1 MNHAHEP
8 QPAKMTNLRS
18 LQELS
23 KGFSFQKEQDS
34 AYFSKNNPDHNSNRF
49 VFNAQ
54 TTEIEAKPTI
64 RLVHCINSNNTSDAY
79 QAFVVEPKDQSVGIS
94 IVRMKLD
101 DLKNLHCHIDILPFN
116 ILGDIAEP
124 ENDSK
129 ILSINTEKSEVV
141 LKMDIEISQSDTD
154 EAMYT
159 VHDVN
164 VNSLEDFV
172 SADEIIELKR
182 ILEFQA
188 AKLITHY
195 ILEMMYH
202 IVHNDYQNN
211 TVSLVSENDFPQIP
225 ADQMNELLSSN
236 IAAGSIALGS
246 VYQSLVHS
254 TGILFE
260 NAVNNQNQQNTL
272 TQAAANQGVM
282 QIYNIDTMADAV
294 GIGRYWEDVGGGLG
308 VHLHHLLFKNV

>member
-23 KGFSFQKEQDS
+23 KAFSFQKEQDP
-34 AYFSKNNPDHNSNRF
+34 AYFSKINPDHNSNRF
-49 VFNAQ
+49 VFNVQ
-54 TTEIEAKPTI
+54 TTEIEAMPTI
-64 RLVHCINSNNTSDAY
+64 RLVHCINSNSTSDAY
-79 QAFVVEPKDQSVGIS
+79 QSFVVEPKDQSTGIS
-94 IVRMKLD
+94 VVMMKWD
-101 DLKNLHCHIDILPFN
+101 DSKNLHCHIDILPFN
-116 ILGDIAEP
+116 SLGDIAEP

-129 ILSINTEKSEVV
+129 ILGINIEKSKVV

-172 SADEIIELKR
+172 TADEIIELKR
-182 ILEFQA
+182 MLEFQA
-188 AKLITHY
+188 AKLIAHY
-195 ILEMMYH
+195 ILEVYH
-202 IVHNDYQNN
+202 IVHNGYQNN
-211 TVSLVSENDFPQIP
+211 TVSLVSENDLPQIP
-225 ADQMNELLSSN
+225 TDQTNELLSAN

-246 VYQSLVHS
+246 VYQSLAHS
-254 TGILFE
+254 TVILFE
-260 NAVNNQNQQNTL
+260 NAVNNQNQQNSL

-282 QIYNIDTMADAV
+282 QIYYIDTMADAV
-294 GIGRYWEDVGGGLG
+294 GIAMMLG
-308 VHLHHLLFKNV
+308 MG